1 MKHMKLPTQYV
12 QEASAQFDL
21 LMTLM
26 ARVDI
31 YSGSTNVLLKALVEH
46 AKRESDL
53 DHEEQFL
60 GAVIEYLDASERYY
74 SPTPIC
80 EWCAQ
85 PTHQGKGW
93 CCDDAARSS
102 QPTQETT

>member
-31 YSGSTNVLLKALVEH
+31 YS
-46 AKRESDL
+46 
-53 DHEEQFL
+53 
-60 GAVIEYLDASERYY
+60 ER
-74 SPTPIC
+74 
-80 EWCAQ
+80 Q
-85 PTHQGKGW
+85 
-93 CCDDAARSS
+93 
-102 QPTQETT
+102 

>member
-31 YSGSTNVLLKALVEH
+31 YSESTNVLLKAFVEDARRRGDTGH
-46 AKRESDL
+46 A
-53 DHEEQFL
+53 EQFL
-60 GAVIEYLDASERYY
+60 GAVIEYLDASDHYY
-74 SPTPIC
+74 NN
-80 EWCAQ
+80 E
-85 PTHQGKGW
+85 
-93 CCDDAARSS
+93 
-102 QPTQETT
+102 QE